1 MITRLVGAYFSPL
14 RDPYFKDWIFYVF
27 LFFTIP
33 SILSN
38 AELGWAWVL
47 TSIPL
52 TLAVNWCIFI
62 FGFSWIRSFGL
73 NKFAIGISPK
83 YRNPNSLNFPV
94 LDERG
99 LKVSYSKFQELIN
112 RFALKKGEQ
121 MKMFQ
126 SEGSKSTLDSPDF
139 KNWIESTFLWDM
151 LFKPGEFQPMIFG
164 PVWFSCS
171 EVKRKVSANLCLMT
185 TGEIGITWRK
195 NTNSLLDYWLT
206 HISEISNF
214 RLINEYTLEIEFR
227 TVNRVI
233 GKASG
238 LRKSEIGVIELRIS
252 SDGHANRRSI
262 AAFYSFLGNLN

>member
-99 LKVSYSKFQELIN
+99 SKVSYSKFQELIN

-126 SEGSKSTLDSPDF
+126 LEGIK
-139 KNWIESTFLWDM
+139 
-151 LFKPGEFQPMIFG
+151 
-164 PVWFSCS
+164 
-171 EVKRKVSANLCLMT
+171 
-185 TGEIGITWRK
+185 
-195 NTNSLLDYWLT
+195 
-206 HISEISNF
+206 
-214 RLINEYTLEIEFR
+214 
-227 TVNRVI
+227 
-233 GKASG
+233 
-238 LRKSEIGVIELRIS
+238 
-252 SDGHANRRSI
+252 
-262 AAFYSFLGNLN
+262 